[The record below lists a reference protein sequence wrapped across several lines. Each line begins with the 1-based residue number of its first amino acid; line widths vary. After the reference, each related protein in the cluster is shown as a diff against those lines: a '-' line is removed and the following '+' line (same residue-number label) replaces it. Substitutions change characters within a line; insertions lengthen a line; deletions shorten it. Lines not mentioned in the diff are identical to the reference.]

1 LVEGSAEAVAS
12 VEAAVSAEVV
22 ASEPCANGC
31 TTTPSRPIRRTPDM
45 TQKTS
50 ILGRMGQLARANINA
65 ILDRA
70 EDPELMLNQL
80 VTDFSNSIADAE
92 EAVAQ
97 TIANTRM
104 AEEDLRI
111 DREAAEEWGRK
122 AAAASAKADDL
133 RASGDAAG
141 ADRFDSLA
149 KLALS
154 RQLSFEREVTDAEP
168 RITQMNATVDELK
181 SGLTIMHT
189 KLEDLKNRRSQLVAR
204 ARAAE
209 AKAKV
214 QQSMSSIDVM
224 DPTSELSRFEDNIRS
239 QEAMVQGREEARS
252 TTLEDQFAELD
263 DYSND
268 ATVEARLAALK
279 NR

>member
-1 LVEGSAEAVAS
+1 
-12 VEAAVSAEVV
+12 
-22 ASEPCANGC
+22 
-31 TTTPSRPIRRTPDM
+31 M

-65 ILDRA
+65 LLDRA
-70 EDPELMLNQL
+70 EDPEKMLNQL
-80 VTDFSNSIADAE
+80 VQDFTNSISDAE
-92 EAVAQ
+92 EAVAH

-111 DREAAEEWGRK
+111 DREASQEWGRK
-122 AAAASAKADDL
+122 AAAASSKADNL
-133 RASGDAAG
+133 RAGGDTAG
-141 ADRFDSLA
+141 ADKFDSLA

-154 RQLSFEREVTDAEP
+154 RQISFEREVTDAEP
-168 RITQMNATVDELK
+168 RIAQMNATVDELK
-181 SGLTIMHT
+181 SGLTLMHT
-189 KLEDLKNRRSQLVAR
+189 KLEDLKNRRSQLIAR

-209 AKAKV
+209 AQAQV

-224 DPTSELSRFEDNIRS
+224 DPSSELSRFEDRIRS
-239 QEAMVQGREEARS
+239 QEAMVQGRAEAQS

-268 ATVEARLAALK
+268 ATVEERLAALK

>member
-1 LVEGSAEAVAS
+1 
-12 VEAAVSAEVV
+12 
-22 ASEPCANGC
+22 
-31 TTTPSRPIRRTPDM
+31 M

-70 EDPELMLNQL
+70 EDPEMMLNQL
-80 VTDFSNSIADAE
+80 VTDFTNSIADAE

-111 DREAAEEWGRK
+111 DREASEEWGRK

-133 RASGDAAG
+133 RASGDT
-141 ADRFDSLA
+141 ADADKFDSLA

-154 RQLSFEREVTDAEP
+154 RQISFEREVTDAEP
-168 RITQMNATVDELK
+168 RIAQMNTTVDELK
-181 SGLTIMHT
+181 GGLTIMHT
-189 KLEDLKNRRSQLVAR
+189 KLEDLKNRRSQLIGR

-209 AKAKV
+209 AQAQV

-224 DPTSELSRFEDNIRS
+224 DPTSELSRFEDRIRS
-239 QEAMVQGREEARS
+239 QEAMVQGRAEAQA

-263 DYSND
+263 DYGDD
-268 ATVEARLAALK
+268 AEVEARLAALK
-279 NR
+279 SR

>member
-1 LVEGSAEAVAS
+1 
-12 VEAAVSAEVV
+12 
-22 ASEPCANGC
+22 
-31 TTTPSRPIRRTPDM
+31 M

-65 ILDRA
+65 LLDRA
-70 EDPELMLNQL
+70 EDPEKMLNQL
-80 VTDFSNSIADAE
+80 VQDFTNSIADAE
-92 EAVAQ
+92 EAVAH

-111 DREAAEEWGRK
+111 DREASQEWGRK

-133 RASGDAAG
+133 RAGGDASG
-141 ADRFDSLA
+141 ADKFDSLA

-154 RQLSFEREVTDAEP
+154 RQISFEREVTDAEP
-168 RITQMNATVDELK
+168 RIAQMNATVDELK
-181 SGLTIMHT
+181 SGLTLMHT
-189 KLEDLKNRRSQLVAR
+189 KLEDLKNRRSQLIAR

-209 AKAKV
+209 AQAQV

-224 DPTSELSRFEDNIRS
+224 DPSSELSRFEDKIRS
-239 QEAMVQGREEARS
+239 QEAMVQGRAEAQS

-263 DYSND
+263 DDGDD
-268 ATVEARLAALK
+268 AEVEARLAALK

>member
-1 LVEGSAEAVAS
+1 
-12 VEAAVSAEVV
+12 
-22 ASEPCANGC
+22 
-31 TTTPSRPIRRTPDM
+31 M

-70 EDPELMLNQL
+70 EDPEKMLNQL
-80 VTDFSNSIADAE
+80 VTDFTNSIADAE

-111 DREAAEEWGRK
+111 DREASDEWGRK

-133 RASGDAAG
+133 RSSGDTAG
-141 ADRFDSLA
+141 ADKFDSLA

-154 RQLSFEREVTDAEP
+154 RQISFEREVTDAEP
-168 RITQMNATVDELK
+168 RIAQMNATVDELK
-181 SGLTIMHT
+181 NGLTIMHT
-189 KLEDLKNRRSQLVAR
+189 KLEDLKNRRSQLIAR

-209 AKAKV
+209 AQAQV

-224 DPTSELSRFEDNIRS
+224 DPTSELSRFEDRIRS
-239 QEAMVQGREEARS
+239 QEAMVQGRAEAQA

-263 DYSND
+263 DYGDD
-268 ATVEARLAALK
+268 AEVEARLAALK

>member
-1 LVEGSAEAVAS
+1 
-12 VEAAVSAEVV
+12 
-22 ASEPCANGC
+22 
-31 TTTPSRPIRRTPDM
+31 M

-50 ILGRMGQLARANINA
+50 ILGRMSQLARANINA
-65 ILDRA
+65 VLDRA

-224 DPTSELSRFEDNIRS
+224 DPTSELSRFEDRIRS
-239 QEAMVQGREEARS
+239 QEALVQGREEARA